1 VFSKVLIA
9 NRGEIAVRIAR
20 ACRELQ
26 IPTVA
31 VYSTADA
38 GARHVRLCDE
48 SVCIGPPASG
58 RSYRNAAAIIEAA
71 RKTGADAVHPGYGFL
86 SEDPDFA
93 EICLE
98 AGLTFIGPP
107 PGALQVLGDKQSAR
121 AWMAQAGAA
130 LLSEAAPG
138 AGGVAESQALA
149 GRLGYPVIIKAA
161 AGGGGRGMAVVREQS
176 DFPRVYAEI
185 RAVAAALY
193 SDDRLYVE
201 RYLDGARH
209 VEVQFLCDQAG
220 SGIHLGTR
228 DCTVQR
234 RHQKLLEEAPA
245 PAMSPD
251 TVAQMCA
258 ATLRGV
264 LAAGYVGA
272 GTAEFLVDTDQRA
285 YFLEVNCRIQ
295 VEHPVTEMVTWID
308 LVQEQLY
315 LASGGALRHRQD
327 DVTLSGHAI
336 ECRVNAEDPDR
347 MFAPTPGDLAD
358 FLPPGGPFTR
368 VDSHGEP
375 GYRIGPDYDSLLAK
389 VAVWAP
395 DRDQAIA
402 RMERALAEFAITGAG
417 IKSTIPFLMTMLAN
431 SDFRKVSHTTGIAEH
446 VSGQHRAGQDAPGRQ
461 ERMVG

>member
-1 VFSKVLIA
+1 MLRKVLVA
-9 NRGEIAVRIAR
+9 NRGEIAVRVAR
-20 ACRELQ
+20 ACRELG

-38 GARHVRLCDE
+38 GSRHVRLCDE

-71 RKTGADAVHPGYGFL
+71 RKAGADAIHPGYGFL

-107 PGALQVLGDKQSAR
+107 PDALHLLGDKETAR
-121 AWMAQAGAA
+121 AWMAKSGAA
-130 LLSEAAPG
+130 LLSGTGPAPSGPAEARE
-138 AGGVAESQALA
+138 VAD
-149 GRLGYPVIIKAA
+149 GLGYPVIIKAA
-161 AGGGGRGMAVVREQS
+161 AGGGGRGMTVVREPGEFAQA
-176 DFPRVYAEI
+176 YAQT
-185 RAVAAALY
+185 RATAAVLY
-193 SDDRLYVE
+193 GDDRLYVE

-234 RHQKLLEEAPA
+234 RHQKLVEEAPA
-245 PAMSPD
+245 PALSSQTLD
-251 TVAQMCA
+251 EMCA
-258 ATLRGV
+258 VTLHGV

-272 GTAEFLVDTDQRA
+272 GTAEFLVDAAEQA

-295 VEHPVTEMVTWID
+295 VEHPVSEMISGID
-308 LVQEQLY
+308 LVAEQVQ
-315 LASGGALRHRQD
+315 LAAGGRLRHRQE
-327 DVTLSGHAI
+327 DVILRGHAL
-336 ECRVNAEDPDR
+336 ECRVNAEDPAR
-347 MFAPTPGDLAD
+347 NFAPTPGVLTE

-375 GYRIGPDYDSLLAK
+375 GYRIPPDYDSLVAK

-395 DRDQAIA
+395 DREQAIA
-402 RMERALAEFAITGAG
+402 RAERALAEFAIAG
-417 IKSTIPFLMTMLAN
+417 PGVKTTIPFLAAVLADT
-431 SDFRKVSHTTGIAEH
+431 DFRKVRHTTGIADHIGAGFTGGPTARSDEER
-446 VSGQHRAGQDAPGRQ
+446 RAR
-461 ERMVG
+461 